1 MSGRRIFFESVMAIQ
16 ALPRRPFVHNNV
28 DLERQELG
36 VTNPAVFIFVPLLNE
51 LVGLVTYK
59 IEPGY
64 LSCA

>member
-1 MSGRRIFFESVMAIQ
+1 MAIQ